1 MCDPIIVNPVMKMR
15 PHPAAHSHQPLIR
28 KCSPPPGSLPGRD
41 HSRFF
46 FHSSPNIRFLLSL
59 VSSVRVRSLLS
70 WLYCPTEVFV
80 DNSVAPSPQK
90 SRFSNFDSNSIV
102 FTTTKGICYQLL
114 SIFSLLC
121 FIFSLNW
128 IKQLLKETENGTPHY
143 ICIGNSMICRDIWH
157 KYHE

>member
-1 MCDPIIVNPVMKMR
+1 MCDPVVVTLLKMR
-15 PHPAAHSHQPLIR
+15 PHYSQSSYENATPSSGTFPLASYKEVQP
-28 KCSPPPGSLPGRD
+28 PPPGSLPGRD

-90 SRFSNFDSNSIV
+90 SRFSNFDSNSISYSQPPRGYA
-102 FTTTKGICYQLL
+102 T
-114 SIFSLLC
+114 
-121 FIFSLNW
+121 N
-128 IKQLLKETENGTPHY
+128 
-143 ICIGNSMICRDIWH
+143 
-157 KYHE
+157 